1 MECQKCHRTFLD
13 EDRIASI
20 SGSIMGDEVSDV
32 YYLCPV
38 CDQYT
43 IATWWDDF
51 TGEET
56 MNVSGPLS
64 RAKGDERI
72 AIIRRCSEPWDK
84 KCRCAAHLEYFNN
97 TLD

>member
-13 EDRIASI
+13 EDRITAI
-20 SGSIMGDEVSDV
+20 SGSIMGDEVTDV

-56 MNVSGPLS
+56 LNISDPLP
-64 RAKGDERI
+64 REKGDARI
-72 AIIRRCSEPWDK
+72 ELIGQCSRPWDK
-84 KCRCAAHLEYFNN
+84 KCRCAAHLEYYNN